1 MEQRMSEQFNVGVVG
16 AKGAMGKAI
25 IEILSDRD
33 FAIDTLLPI
42 DIEVNDDDS
51 ALFSGKSLGVK
62 EAKDVDW
69 STLHIVFFCHSDEV
83 SLKYAPIAAESGA
96 AIIDSTNAFIE
107 RPEIPMVIPHINGN
121 AIGDFR
127 NANVIV
133 SPAPSVVQ
141 LWTVLKP
148 IYDHVGITRINVMSH
163 HSVSSAGDLGINE
176 LARQCGKLLNGLQ
189 VEDNPFSSQLAF
201 NILPEVGKALDDGET
216 DIEAMLVNQSVKL
229 LGDASI
235 AINSSAVMTPVFYG
249 LSQSVNVELNQP
261 VDVDQVRE
269 WLMMVEQVEIDG
281 EYTPTQID
289 DASGSDMVHVGR
301 LREDKSHPHA
311 VNLWSVSDNVKT
323 TGALNCVKIAES
335 LVRDFY

>member
-16 AKGAMGKAI
+16 ANGAVGKAI
-25 IEILSDRD
+25 IETLADRN
-33 FAIDTLLPI
+33 FAIETLLPI
-42 DIEVNDDDS
+42 DVEVNDDDS
-51 ALFSGKSLGVK
+51 ALFNGKSISVK

-69 STLHIVFFCHSDEV
+69 SSLHIIFFCHSDEV

-107 RPEIPMVIPHINGN
+107 RPEIPMVIHHINGN

-127 NANVIV
+127 NANILV

-148 IYDHVGITRINVMSH
+148 IYDQVGISRINVMSH

-176 LARQCGKLLNGLQ
+176 LARQCGKLLNGLA

-201 NILPEVGKALDDGET
+201 NVLPTVGKILDEGET
-216 DIEAMLVNQSVKL
+216 DIEVMLRDQSVKL
-229 LGDASI
+229 LGDAGI
-235 AINSSAVMTPVFYG
+235 AINSTAVMTPVFYG
-249 LSQSVNVELNQP
+249 LGQSLNVELGQP
-261 VDVDQVRE
+261 IDVDQIRE
-269 WLMMVEQVEIDG
+269 WLMQEEHVEIDG
-281 EYTPTQID
+281 EYVPTQID
-289 DASGSDMVHVGR
+289 DATDSDMVHVGR
-301 LREDKSHPHA
+301 LREDTSHPHA

-323 TGALNCVKIAES
+323 SGALNCVKIAEM